1 MNYINKI
8 FLLSAIV
15 VLFLSTKIF
24 CDVNIETYLD
34 KKDISIGDNINL
46 TIKITSSG
54 NSILIS
60 PEYDCIK
67 DWYIKDIAIKRDKNN
82 YNTYNINM
90 VITTFKSDIKEIP
103 GINFEFVDKDKNS
116 SIVST
121 KPIEVNIINT
131 LSDNIAEID
140 KLKNVKNV
148 KKLEIRTIYSYIFL
162 VFVFYFF
169 VLLLFQIIRKK
180 KEFKLLRINK
190 IKKDMINNLDK
201 LLSQDNNFETKYSQM
216 SDTIMKFI
224 KLEYNVE
231 YNKFSS
237 DVISEIE
244 ELDMPTITFRIISDI
259 LERVQSYKEN
269 KTEFTDTV
277 VIKDINNLK
286 FVISNSFEKKD
297 SL

>member
-1 MNYINKI
+1 
-8 FLLSAIV
+8 
-15 VLFLSTKIF
+15 
-24 CDVNIETYLD
+24 
-34 KKDISIGDNINL
+34 
-46 TIKITSSG
+46 
-54 NSILIS
+54 
-60 PEYDCIK
+60 
-67 DWYIKDIAIKRDKNN
+67 
-82 YNTYNINM
+82 
-90 VITTFKSDIKEIP
+90 
-103 GINFEFVDKDKNS
+103 
-116 SIVST
+116 
-121 KPIEVNIINT
+121 
-131 LSDNIAEID
+131 
-140 KLKNVKNV
+140 
-148 KKLEIRTIYSYIFL
+148 
-162 VFVFYFF
+162 
-169 VLLLFQIIRKK
+169 
-180 KEFKLLRINK
+180 
-190 IKKDMINNLDK
+190 MINNLDK